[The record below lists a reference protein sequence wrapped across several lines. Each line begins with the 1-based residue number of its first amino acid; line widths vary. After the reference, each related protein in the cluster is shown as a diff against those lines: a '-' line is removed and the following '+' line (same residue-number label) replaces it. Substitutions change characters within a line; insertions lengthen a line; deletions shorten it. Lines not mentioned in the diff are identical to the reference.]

1 MCGCAE
7 RANGLTAL
15 YEGVP
20 DMASKPKTERKQ
32 PDKKLER
39 ALDEGLEET
48 FPASDPVAV
57 TEPAADH
64 DKQDRK
70 K

>member
-1 MCGCAE
+1 
-7 RANGLTAL
+7 
-15 YEGVP
+15 
-20 DMASKPKTERKQ
+20 MASKPKPERKQ

-39 ALDEGLEET
+39 KLEEGLEET

-57 TEPAADH
+57 TEPAPDH
-64 DKQDRK
+64 DKHDSK